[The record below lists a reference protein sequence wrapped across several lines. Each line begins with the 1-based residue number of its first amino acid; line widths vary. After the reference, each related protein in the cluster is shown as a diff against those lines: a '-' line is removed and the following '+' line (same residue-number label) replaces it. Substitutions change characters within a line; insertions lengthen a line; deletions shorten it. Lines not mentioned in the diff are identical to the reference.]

1 MDKSL
6 YVAMTGAAAA
16 MRAQTTVA
24 NNLANASTVGFKA
37 QLLGTETHQITAAGQ
52 PTRFNVVSAD
62 AGFDH
67 SSGAL
72 QVTGGDLDVALAD
85 GVWLEVQDRAGN
97 PAYTRAGE
105 LRINANGLL
114 TTASGL
120 LVNGDNGPVAIPPS
134 EKLQLGADGTVSIVP
149 QGQGPETLAQVGRLK
164 LVQPEVGSLQRG
176 GDGLFRVNGGPP
188 PPAAGNVL
196 TQGAL
201 EGSNVQIATTL
212 VQMIELQRQ
221 FEMNVK
227 VIKSTDDNSRASA
240 SLMRLS

>member
-24 NNLANASTVGFKA
+24 NNLANVSTVGFKA
-37 QLLGTETHQITAAGQ
+37 QLLGTQTHEIQGRGQ

-62 AGFDH
+62 AGFDNR
-67 SSGAL
+67 SGAL

-85 GVWLEVQDRAGN
+85 GVWLEVQDREGN

-120 LVNGDNGPVAIPPS
+120 LVSGENGPLAIPPS

-149 QGQGPETLAQVGRLK
+149 QGQGPETLAQVGRLR
-164 LVQPEVGSLQRG
+164 LVLPDAGSLQRG
-176 GDGLFRVNGGPP
+176 PDGLFRVDGPP
-188 PPAAGNVL
+188 PPPAPGNAL